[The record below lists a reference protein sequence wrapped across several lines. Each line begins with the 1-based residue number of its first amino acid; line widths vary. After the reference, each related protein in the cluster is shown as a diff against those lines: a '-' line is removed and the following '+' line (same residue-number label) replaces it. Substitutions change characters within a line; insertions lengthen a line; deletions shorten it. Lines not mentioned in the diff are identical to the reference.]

1 MMLLGCVASAV
12 AGAYLTVRA
21 FATTVEPFT
30 LGTVSVRGAPA
41 RDGRVDVYVPI
52 VDWGV
57 RASPYDAPVAVELRF
72 RSLDRDE
79 AVAALRSGTAAR
91 ERLADIRAELAE
103 VGRGALR
110 RAALLGLAGGAGGG
124 LLGGAVVGAA
134 LHRRRWLA
142 FGVGVGL
149 LVPLT
154 FVAIVLSTLRN
165 VDYEAFERATF
176 YAHGRELPR
185 LLSFS
190 GQLLTAGERYT
201 ESYEEALAGLANL
214 VAFASEGGAPATSS
228 TSFVLASDLHG
239 NSLVLP
245 VLAEYAEGKTVF
257 LAGDF
262 TLLGTEAES
271 SLAPRVGRLGSEVV
285 VVSGNHDSRPFMLAL
300 VRAGATVLTR
310 EGRLLPDGTADGNPV
325 VEIDGLAVAGYDD
338 PLEGESARVEE
349 RPLELSDEAFAA
361 ASLEFVAWFEGLPER
376 PDVVLVHQHGL
387 AHALLTALAEDT
399 EPLLILTGHDHE
411 QHLHEE
417 GAAVLVDGGTV
428 GAGGPFAIGV
438 QSVGFAEVHLTA
450 IGDARAVDLIA
461 VEPLSGNAR
470 ASRTALG
477 AAAVEE

>member
-1 MMLLGCVASAV
+1 
-12 AGAYLTVRA
+12 
-21 FATTVEPFT
+21 
-30 LGTVSVRGAPA
+30 
-41 RDGRVDVYVPI
+41 
-52 VDWGV
+52 
-57 RASPYDAPVAVELRF
+57 
-72 RSLDRDE
+72 
-79 AVAALRSGTAAR
+79 
-91 ERLADIRAELAE
+91 
-103 VGRGALR
+103 
-110 RAALLGLAGGAGGG
+110 
-124 LLGGAVVGAA
+124 
-134 LHRRRWLA
+134 
-142 FGVGVGL
+142 
-149 LVPLT
+149 
-154 FVAIVLSTLRN
+154 
-165 VDYEAFERATF
+165 
-176 YAHGRELPR
+176 
-185 LLSFS
+185 
-190 GQLLTAGERYT
+190 
-201 ESYEEALAGLANL
+201 
-214 VAFASEGGAPATSS
+214 
-228 TSFVLASDLHG
+228 VLASDLHG

-387 AHALLTALAEDT
+387 AHALLTALAEEDT

-438 QSVGFAEVHLTA
+438 QSVGFAEVHLTGV
-450 IGDARAVDLIA
+450 GDARAVDLIA

-470 ASRTALG
+470 ASRTALD